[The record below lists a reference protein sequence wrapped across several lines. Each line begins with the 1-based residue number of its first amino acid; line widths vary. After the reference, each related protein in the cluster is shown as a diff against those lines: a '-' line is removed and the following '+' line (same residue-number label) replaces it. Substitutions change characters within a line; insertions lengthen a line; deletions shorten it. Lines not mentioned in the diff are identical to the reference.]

1 MPNQPLTLTRCRSS
15 LKPLALSLA
24 LLLACHGPGALAA
37 EMEMEMAGHEH
48 EHHHHAMAESK
59 PSVQR
64 SEATYAL
71 PTLNLV
77 RQDGKPVDFIKEV
90 DDGRPVILNFVYTS
104 CTAIC
109 PVTSQV
115 MAQVQEMLLKD
126 RQRFHML
133 SISIDPEYDTPARL
147 SAYAKKFGATPQW
160 QFYSGTEKAS
170 VAMQK
175 AFNVYLGDK
184 MNHLPVTFV
193 RAAPGKPWVRLD
205 GFASPEAV
213 LHEFHQLSES

>member
-1 MPNQPLTLTRCRSS
+1 MPNQILTLTRCRS
-15 LKPLALSLA
+15 LRKPFGLSLV

-37 EMEMEMAGHEH
+37 EMEMAGHEH
-48 EHHHHAMAESK
+48 EHHHHHAMTESK
-59 PSVQR
+59 PAVQR
-64 SEATYAL
+64 SEASYEL
-71 PTLNLV
+71 PALNLV

-90 DDGRPVILNFVYTS
+90 DDGRPVILNFIYTS

-115 MAQVQEMLLKD
+115 FAQVQETLLKD
-126 RQRFHML
+126 KLRYHML

-160 QFYSGTEKAS
+160 QFYTGTAKAS
-170 VAMQK
+170 VTAQK
-175 AFNVYLGDK
+175 AFNAYLGDK
-184 MNHLPVTFV
+184 MNHLPVTFL

-213 LHEFHQLSES
+213 LREFRQLNES